1 MRLARSGAERGPLAA
16 QWGSGKSGAA
26 RRQSLV
32 EGTES
37 MMRKSR
43 FPRLGIP
50 MVAVEIIVLSVGLML
65 PGRLAA
71 QSDDN
76 SAPLGDIARA
86 LRKDK
91 EKEKSQAPA
100 AAPATVIDNDNFSQV
115 MEQAEKDRLKG
126 DVRLA
131 FSGIGKDLRVSSPDV
146 TCNLSFNGQSATL
159 LSDPFVPQD
168 LPLAELAKL
177 DGPAAIHGDSLEV
190 TVYNPTGWTIRE
202 ITVGLTIARHSD
214 ANTASSYGSAK
225 LVPAVAADDAA
236 ATEKRSDLTVL
247 YHLKGLAAP
256 STSTVFRQS
265 LGATLQ
271 PDQDWHWAIVQ
282 AQGTPPR

>member
-1 MRLARSGAERGPLAA
+1 MEWQQKRRRG
-16 QWGSGKSGAA
+16 
-26 RRQSLV
+26 QSLV

-37 MMRKSR
+37 MMRNSR

-50 MVAVEIIVLSVGLML
+50 MVGVEILVLTVGLIL

-76 SAPLGDIARA
+76 STPLGDVARA

-100 AAPATVIDNDNFSQV
+100 AAPETVIDNDNFSQV
-115 MEQAEKDRLKG
+115 MDQAEKDRLKG

-214 ANTASSYGSAK
+214 ANTTSSYGSAK
-225 LVPAVAADDAA
+225 LVPAVAGDDAA
-236 ATEKRSDLTVL
+236 AEKRSDLTVL

-256 STSTVFRQS
+256 STSTIFRQS
-265 LGATLQ
+265 LGATLR
-271 PDQDWHWAIVQ
+271 PDQEWHWAIVQ